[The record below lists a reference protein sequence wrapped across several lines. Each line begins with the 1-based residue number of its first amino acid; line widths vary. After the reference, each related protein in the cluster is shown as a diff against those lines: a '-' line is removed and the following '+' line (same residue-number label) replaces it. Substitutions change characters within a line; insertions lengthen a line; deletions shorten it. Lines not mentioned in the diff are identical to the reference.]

1 MARQST
7 YGLENYEINAS
18 TTHWNLTPA
27 EIYEHAIRRGE
38 VQITAAGPFNAIT
51 SPHTGRSPKDKFAVR
66 EPSSENDIWWGRINQ
81 PLAPE
86 KFDLLHQKMLDYL
99 NAQPELYIRDVYAC
113 ADPAYRLRAR
123 FISASA
129 WHQLFINNLLIR
141 PPAEDLVDFEPNF
154 TILHA
159 PELQADP
166 ETDGTRS
173 STVILLNFAKRMILI
188 AGTRYAGELKKSIF
202 TVLNYLLPKEGV
214 LSMHCSANLGSDGS
228 TALFFGLSGTGKTT
242 LSADPSRALIGDDEH
257 GWSDNGIFN
266 LEGGCYAKVIR
277 LSAEAEPDIYAAT
290 HRFGTVLENV
300 VVDPET
306 RTLDL
311 DNDEITE
318 NTRSAYPIEFNQNTV
333 PSGTGGHPRNIVLL
347 TADAWGVMPPIAKL
361 TPEQTMYYFL
371 SGYTAKL
378 AGTERGVTTPEAT
391 FSACFGDVFLV
402 WHPTVYA
409 KMLAEKMSKHGAT
422 AWLVNTGWTGG
433 PYGEGHRMK
442 IGYTRSMV
450 NAAVNGELND
460 VPTEVDPIFGVGI
473 PTSVPNVPQEV
484 LRPRDT
490 WADKAAYDEKASE
503 LAGLFHK
510 NFAQFADKVTPE
522 VLAAGPLVGR

>member
-1 MARQST
+1 MARKSS
-7 YGLENYEINAS
+7 YGLENYGINVS

-27 EIYEHAIRRGE
+27 EVYEHAIRRSE

-51 SPHTGRSPKDKFAVR
+51 SPHTGRSPKDKFVVR
-66 EPSSENDIWWGRINQ
+66 EVSSENDVWWGRVNQ
-81 PLAPE
+81 PLESE
-86 KFDLLHQKMLDYL
+86 KFDILHQKVLDYL
-99 NAQPELYIRDVYAC
+99 NNQPELFIRDVYAC

-129 WHQLFINNLLIR
+129 WHQMFINNLLIR
-141 PPAEDLVDFEPNF
+141 PPVEDLVDFEPNF
-154 TILHA
+154 TVLHA
-159 PELQADP
+159 PELHADP
-166 ETDGTRS
+166 DTDGTRS
-173 STVILLNFAKRMILI
+173 STFIILNLAKRMILI
-188 AGTRYAGELKKSIF
+188 GGTRYAGELKKSIF
-202 TVLNYLLPKEGV
+202 TVLNYLLPKDGV
-214 LSMHCSANLGSDGS
+214 LSMHCSANLGTDNS

-300 VVDPET
+300 IVDPET

-318 NTRSAYPIEFNQNTV
+318 NTRSAYPIEYNQNTV
-333 PSGTGGHPRNIVLL
+333 PSGTGGHPRHIVLL

-361 TPEQTMYYFL
+361 TPEQAMYYFL

-402 WHPTVYA
+402 WDPTVYA
-409 KMLAEKMSKHGAT
+409 EMLAERMAKHGAT

-460 VPTEVDPIFGVGI
+460 VPTEVDPVFGVAI
-473 PTSVPNVPQEV
+473 PTSVPDVPQEV

-490 WADKAAYDEKASE
+490 WADKAAYDEKAAE

-510 NFAQFADKVTPE
+510 NFEQFADNVTSK
-522 VLAAGPLVGR
+522 VLAAGPLVGK